1 MSSFDIH
8 FVCVGPQRTGTTW
21 IYEMLRQHPE
31 LCLPEAVKET
41 MFFDLYHDRGIDWYS
56 QYFQHAR
63 PEQLHGEVAPTYF
76 DASEAPRRIQ
86 NLSPNCRI
94 VVTLRD
100 PVERAW
106 SLFLH
111 HLKKGRVSEN
121 FWDAVGR
128 IPRIVEAGHYGRHI
142 PRWQSIFGPEQV
154 TILFLEDIESR
165 PRKMLRSIQREL
177 GVEVKDLPEKRDK
190 SLNGTSM
197 SRYPSI
203 ARGVTFLTTK
213 LHKYGLHE
221 VVSAV
226 KKTGVKSLVYTGGE
240 ERMPRLSTPIRE
252 ILAEE
257 YEKDI
262 AFVEEET
269 GRDLTEWRE

>member
-41 MFFDLYHDRGIDWYS
+41 MFFDQHHDRSVAWYS

-63 PEQLHGEVAPTYF
+63 PGQLHGEVAPTYF
-76 DASEAPRRIQ
+76 DVPEAPQRIH

-94 VVTLRD
+94 LVTLRD

-111 HLKKGRVSEN
+111 HLKKGRVSDN
-121 FWDAVGR
+121 FWDAVEK
-128 IPRIVEAGHYGRHI
+128 IPRIVGAGHYGRHI

-154 TILFLEDIESR
+154 TILFLEDVESK
-165 PRKMLRSIQREL
+165 PRKTLHSIQGKL
-177 GVEVKDLPEKRDK
+177 GVKVKDLPDK
-190 SLNGTSM
+190 QNESLNDASM
-197 SRYPSI
+197 SRYPRI
-203 ARGVTFLTTK
+203 ARGVAFFASR
-213 LHKYGLHE
+213 LHEYGLHE

-226 KKTGVKSLVYTGGE
+226 KKTGLKSLAYTGGE
-240 ERMPRLSTPIRE
+240 ERMPKQSAPIRE
-252 ILAEE
+252 ILADE
-257 YEKDI
+257 YEQDI
-262 AFVEEET
+262 TFVEEET
-269 GRDLTEWRE
+269 GHDLTEWRE